1 MLGSILYV
9 QCMKC
14 YHLNEVCTSSQHR
27 SGKRGPPCMDANTRV
42 VLGSLHAGIGH
53 THVNHLLSTMNVP
66 TISHKAYKVRER
78 EVGSCVEA
86 LVKESC
92 NDVICK
98 EKNSNVENEKAG
110 VTEMAASYDMGWQ
123 KRGKGHNSTTGHGAV
138 MGLCTGKVMDYATRY
153 KNCRFCEEAKAKVKP
168 ATAHDCRKNHEG
180 SSKSMESSVSCELWN
195 KAPLSNTRYT
205 IYIGDDDTTTLS
217 HMHEKVPY
225 DVEKWSD
232 ITHAKRSLTTK
243 LYNISQGN
251 KFKDSSPLS
260 QKVIN
265 YLAKCFSY
273 CVAQN
278 KGNPSQ
284 LKKSLSQIVPH
295 AFGDHTLCDSSWC
308 RFIENPATYTHND
321 LPHGKDLHGE
331 QLKKVLTELFNEYC
345 TDTVISKL
353 APCANS
359 QRNESLNSVI
369 GTKNPKT
376 RYYGGSESSDFRVAC
391 GIAQVNVGYGY
402 ISNTLERLN
411 IEPGEFCTI
420 YVTNMD
426 KKTATAKLRKGQ
438 KKSKYRRNQ
447 LRRQKNSKL
456 AKSEK
461 K

>member
-1 MLGSILYV
+1 
-9 QCMKC
+9 
-14 YHLNEVCTSSQHR
+14 
-27 SGKRGPPCMDANTRV
+27 
-42 VLGSLHAGIGH
+42 
-53 THVNHLLSTMNVP
+53 MNVP

-98 EKNSNVENEKAG
+98 EKNSNVENEKDG

-138 MGLCTGKVMDYATRY
+138 MGLCTGKVMDYATRC
-153 KNCRFCEEAKAKVKP
+153 KNCRFCEEAKAKEKSLF
-168 ATAHDCRKNHEG
+168 KG
-180 SSKSMESSVSCELWN
+180 SSKSLERSVACELWN
-195 KAPLSNTRYT
+195 KALSNTRYT

-265 YLAKCFSY
+265 YLEKCFSY

-295 AFGDHTLCDSSWC
+295 AFGDHTLCDSSWY

-321 LPHGKDLHGE
+321 LPHGKDLHGVTNI
-331 QLKKVLTELFNEYC
+331 KTSPAKF
-345 TDTVISKL
+345 
-353 APCANS
+353 ANFVYFCIACDIFG
-359 QRNESLNSVI
+359 LNVVGMCYNGNCLI

-391 GIAQVNVGYGY
+391 GIAQ
-402 ISNTLERLN
+402 
-411 IEPGEFCTI
+411 
-420 YVTNMD
+420 
-426 KKTATAKLRKGQ
+426 K
-438 KKSKYRRNQ
+438 
-447 LRRQKNSKL
+447 
-456 AKSEK
+456 
-461 K
+461 